1 MTDFIWS
8 FAFAVAFLANAW
20 ALTDIEE
27 RGVPPVLFWP
37 IVFLLSASM
46 TSSLI
51 ASAYL
56 FWSGIWSLASG

>member
-1 MTDFIWS
+1 MTDLIWS
-8 FAFAVAFLANAW
+8 FAFAVAFLLNCW

-27 RGVPPVLFWP
+27 RGVPPVLLWP
-37 IVFLLSASM
+37 LVFGLSLAM